1 MSTGYS
7 GPTQGGGY
15 DYAEIHH
22 NAPEVVMADDRHANA
37 PEVHLSLVVNE
48 RLSLVVNEHGRHVFN
63 INDRHLN
70 VHGSLGRANI
80 RYPRHSHTLE

>member
-22 NAPEVVMADDRHANA
+22 NAPEVVMSDDRHANA
-37 PEVHLSLVVNE
+37 PEVVNGE
-48 RLSLVVNEHGRHVFN
+48 LFAK
-63 INDRHLN
+63 NDNLTTWHN
-70 VHGSLGRANI
+70 
-80 RYPRHSHTLE
+80 